1 MEHSHSTGMA
11 LKLMSLLAVLV
22 LASDCRHPFEE
33 GMMGA
38 FPVFELLSAE
48 TVTFPASGTK
58 SELSGEIEV
67 RTNSEISVTVD
78 YESGGRSWI
87 RDTDIRQEESTGI
100 SYISFSVS
108 ENSDEDARTADIV
121 ISSDLIGS
129 SASVRVRQ
137 NGNASS
143 DDPDSDHDPDDYPE
157 GSIYYGDFYL
167 ETQDDVD
174 DFTYSGYSGIEGRL
188 VIGETIPYG
197 SPSHADPSLAFFESG
212 ISDLSGLD
220 PLEYVS
226 DGIIMVGN
234 VRLADISVLN
244 DVDTPLIEIT
254 RMSPHAFQTYA
265 GNARDMYIC
274 ECPEVIDDFSG
285 LSDCGRLE
293 NLILE
298 GNHITS
304 IESLASVSGLRSLE
318 IRNDAELRNINVL
331 AEMPFLESVVLENLS
346 VSVPQVNY
354 IRTVRPELS
363 LALVAPDV
371 DISLEVNVP
380 LSTMTMNSAD
390 LIMTVTDYGGISFHD
405 AGYVISE
412 NGSEFDFSGRISF
425 GTVPSDT
432 EFTYT
437 LSGLAEDTSYDVW
450 MYAID
455 ENESIY
461 LSAYVRF
468 RTPGEGQYRLIL
480 EPDFPYYAN
489 TGGYEPAT
497 TLEACVF
504 KRLDF
509 DSVTSDHYP
518 ATEENGKWLV
528 DNIEPGFRQI
538 LITNNGFSGFSHS
551 YDDVIW
557 YIRQDGA
564 ADLGHDLQI
573 GTLELDFSG
582 YDTRNVDIIRPVLR
596 LEVNLTVEGNFD
608 VTDIADVS
616 MRINGCYEE
625 CAISTHT
632 GEVTYEGNIS
642 NIIHSSDWNDR
653 TVSFG
658 NIYIFPVADGNPA
671 RLDFGFTLED
681 GTELSASYDM
691 EYALEAN
698 NDYTG
703 ENALN
708 LTMNLNMSDTGV
720 GFTVEDIEEVEDV
733 IEF

>member
-1 MEHSHSTGMA
+1 
-11 LKLMSLLAVLV
+11 
-22 LASDCRHPFEE
+22 
-33 GMMGA
+33 
-38 FPVFELLSAE
+38 
-48 TVTFPASGTK
+48 
-58 SELSGEIEV
+58 
-67 RTNSEISVTVD
+67 
-78 YESGGRSWI
+78 
-87 RDTDIRQEESTGI
+87 
-100 SYISFSVS
+100 
-108 ENSDEDARTADIV
+108 
-121 ISSDLIGS
+121 
-129 SASVRVRQ
+129 
-137 NGNASS
+137 
-143 DDPDSDHDPDDYPE
+143 
-157 GSIYYGDFYL
+157 
-167 ETQDDVD
+167 
-174 DFTYSGYSGIEGRL
+174 
-188 VIGETIPYG
+188 
-197 SPSHADPSLAFFESG
+197 
-212 ISDLSGLD
+212 
-220 PLEYVS
+220 
-226 DGIIMVGN
+226 
-234 VRLADISVLN
+234 
-244 DVDTPLIEIT
+244 
-254 RMSPHAFQTYA
+254 
-265 GNARDMYIC
+265 
-274 ECPEVIDDFSG
+274 
-285 LSDCGRLE
+285 
-293 NLILE
+293 
-298 GNHITS
+298 
-304 IESLASVSGLRSLE
+304 
-318 IRNDAELRNINVL
+318 
-331 AEMPFLESVVLENLS
+331 
-346 VSVPQVNY
+346 
-354 IRTVRPELS
+354 
-363 LALVAPDV
+363 
-371 DISLEVNVP
+371 
-380 LSTMTMNSAD
+380 
-390 LIMTVTDYGGISFHD
+390 
-405 AGYVISE
+405 
-412 NGSEFDFSGRISF
+412 
-425 GTVPSDT
+425 
-432 EFTYT
+432 
-437 LSGLAEDTSYDVW
+437 